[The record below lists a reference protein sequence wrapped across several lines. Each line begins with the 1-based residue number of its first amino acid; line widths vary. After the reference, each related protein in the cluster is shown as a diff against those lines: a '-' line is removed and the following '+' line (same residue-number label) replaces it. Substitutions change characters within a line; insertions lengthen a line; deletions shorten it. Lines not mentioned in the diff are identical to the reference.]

1 MSRKKS
7 WILRITYDG
16 LLAALC
22 AVLGSVAAI
31 DIGIAK
37 LTFENVPVVI
47 AGLMFGPVDGMLVG
61 FVGIFMSQLLAGLAA
76 GVLVTVLWVAPYVL
90 SGLTV
95 GLGALICRFRPR
107 QWQTLI
113 ILAVDALVVTGT
125 NTLSLYVYYFY
136 ILQTPKQT
144 IFSAIPLRI
153 VVSLAKGFLYAFL
166 IPLLMQGLERAHIY
180 ERPKVGKMRE
190 PEPVEAET
198 AENTETK
205 AEAYGVQKDPH
216 E

>member
-1 MSRKKS
+1 MTGKG

-61 FVGIFMSQLLAGLAA
+61 FVGIFMSQLLRYGLDAS
-76 GVLVTVLWVAPYVL
+76 TMLWVAPYGL
-90 SGLTV
+90 SGLVV
-95 GLGALICRFRPR
+95 GLGALICRFRPKF
-107 QWQTLI
+107 WQLLVILI
-113 ILAVDALVVTGT
+113 VDAIVVTGT
-125 NTLSLYVYYFY
+125 NTVGLYIYYYY

-144 IFSAIPLRI
+144 MFAAIPVRMDFAP
-153 VVSLAKGFLYAFL
+153 S
-166 IPLLMQGLERAHIY
+166 R
-180 ERPKVGKMRE
+180 
-190 PEPVEAET
+190 
-198 AENTETK
+198 
-205 AEAYGVQKDPH
+205 
-216 E
+216 

>member
-1 MSRKKS
+1 MSKKKS

-47 AGLMFGPVDGMLVG
+47 AGLLFGPVDGMLVG
-61 FVGIFMSQLLAGLAA
+61 FVGIFLSQLLRYGLDASTA
-76 GVLVTVLWVAPYVL
+76 LWIAPYVL

-95 GLGALICRFRPR
+95 GLGALICRFRPKF
-107 QWQTLI
+107 WQLVVILI
-113 ILAVDALVVTGT
+113 IDAVVVTGT
-125 NTLSLYVYYFY
+125 NTVGLYIYYYF
-136 ILQTPKQT
+136 ILQTPKET
-144 IFSAIPLRI
+144 MFAAIPARLAVS
-153 VVSLAKGFLYAFL
+153 VVKGILYAVL
-166 IPLLMQGLERAHIY
+166 MPLLIKGLEKARIY
-180 ERPKVGKMRE
+180 ERPGAGKMRGQTSS
-190 PEPVEAET
+190 ET
-198 AENTETK
+198 AEEIEATEETD
-205 AEAYGVQKDPH
+205 GVRKNSN